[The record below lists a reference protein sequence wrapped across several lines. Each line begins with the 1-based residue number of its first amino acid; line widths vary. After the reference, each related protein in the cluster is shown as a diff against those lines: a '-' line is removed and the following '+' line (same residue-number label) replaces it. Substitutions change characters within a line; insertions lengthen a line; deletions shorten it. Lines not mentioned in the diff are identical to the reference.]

1 MLILTSVDSNC
12 AVTGT
17 QITVSFSDGLPSWV
31 AETIRV
37 TEQDTRTQ
45 PWRLALGDQANRGFD
60 DGKDL
65 VKVEKSVGGKFDPS
79 CPFKTQASSLAA

>member
-1 MLILTSVDSNC
+1 MTAIQTTAN
-12 AVTGT
+12 
-17 QITVSFSDGLPSWV
+17 FSDTLPSWV
-31 AETIRV
+31 AETIHT

-45 PWRLALGDQANRGFD
+45 PWRLAFGDQANCRFD

-79 CPFKTQASSLAA
+79 CPFRTQGSSLAA